1 MHFYAPTYRG
11 DAGTVLAGLEMVH
24 TARFPATPECAAFVP
39 RGDGDG
45 DGAGWELVVGLRDT
59 AHLVYVDCSAAASSS
74 SSASGLPSF
83 AQRTVSLNEADW
95 DTHVSFTPLALAPSP
110 DRRHLLVATDQ
121 VGAKLSVLCV
131 LISRLCT
138 VASQAFHFVVAVG
151 QSRRLRVLAGG
162 HACGPYGKPRVAW
175 DPRCASRMM

>member
-1 MHFYAPTYRG
+1 
-11 DAGTVLAGLEMVH
+11 VLAGLEMVH

-74 SSASGLPSF
+74 SSSASGLPSF

-121 VGAKLSVLCV
+121 VGRNYQCYVS
-131 LISRLCT
+131 S
-138 VASQAFHFVVAVG
+138 S
-151 QSRRLRVLAGG
+151 
-162 HACGPYGKPRVAW
+162 HACAPWHPRRSTSWWRWGSPGASACWRAATPAGPT
-175 DPRCASRMM
+175 ASRAWRGTPGAPPV

>member
-11 DAGTVLAGLEMVH
+11 DAGTVLAGLEKVH

-39 RGDGDG
+39 RGDGD
-45 DGAGWELVVGLRDT
+45 DAGWELVVGLRDT

-121 VGAKLSVLCV
+121 VRAKLSVLCV

-138 VASQAFHFVVAVG
+138 VATQAFHFVVAVG

-175 DPRCASRMM
+175 DPRCASRVM